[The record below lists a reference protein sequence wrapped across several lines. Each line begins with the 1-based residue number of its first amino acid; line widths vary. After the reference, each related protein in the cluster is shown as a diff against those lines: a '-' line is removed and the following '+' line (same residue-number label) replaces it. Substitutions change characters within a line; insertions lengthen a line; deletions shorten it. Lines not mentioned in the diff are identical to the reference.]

1 MSRYWAARHAFRD
14 GAGKITWTL
23 ISRNVQWQ
31 QFTIGAIMKIIRIT
45 VRLCLCAL
53 ITSSLIACQ
62 DLEKLFAD
70 PKEPDIKKAVVQPAV
85 PAARAT
91 PKKTGLELP
100 TACPFAP
107 GMVPSNIELY
117 AIDGQPWIDATEK
130 SRTGPNDIAAIS
142 ISLDTPEPSA
152 LLLTAKQTALWQI
165 KTSKRTKLWGI
176 YVTAEKSQLVAGVD
190 KSVVLAQ
197 HYSELSDPCG
207 FYWRP
212 ELQVHELYDFSKK
225 MFGQPYIAL
234 PKIQNGIL
242 EIRSF
247 EPVSAEAVVQG
258 ERKLPEVNSLT
269 ISPPEDEVKAS
280 PRPMTLNEA
289 LRNNVIRPGSA
300 SDIERF
306 KSRYLAVNQKVLG
319 VRFDE
324 HVQRMPV
331 YVITGDFAFSGSL
344 AGANAVVFVL
354 ENNAPYPA
362 GDSQHSPVLDMN
374 SGVCMG
380 RICQILIGDN

>member
-1 MSRYWAARHAFRD
+1 MTELAGSRGHP
-14 GAGKITWTL
+14 
-23 ISRNVQWQ
+23 S
-31 QFTIGAIMKIIRIT
+31 IGTYNGSSSIIGNPMKIIRAT
-45 VRLCLCAL
+45 VRLCFCAL
-53 ITSSLIACQ
+53 IASGLIGCK

-70 PKEPDIKKAVVQPAV
+70 PKETETRITVAPPVAAPV
-85 PAARAT
+85 PVT
-91 PKKTGLELP
+91 QKKTGLELP
-100 TACPFAP
+100 TSCPFAP
-107 GMVPSNIELY
+107 GKVPVNIELY
-117 AIDGQPWIDATEK
+117 AIDGQAWIDATEK
-130 SRTGPNDIAAIS
+130 SRTGPNDVTAIS

-176 YVTAEKSQLVAGVD
+176 YVTAEKPQLMAGVD
-190 KSVVLAQ
+190 KSVLLAQ
-197 HYSELSDPCG
+197 HYSELADPCG

-212 ELQVHELYDFSKK
+212 ELQVHELYEFSKK
-225 MFGQPYIAL
+225 LFGQPYIAL
-234 PKIQNGIL
+234 PKIQNGIV
-242 EIRSF
+242 EIKSF
-247 EPVSAEAVVQG
+247 EPVAAETVVQG
-258 ERKLPEVNSLT
+258 EAKPPEVNSLP
-269 ISPPEDEVKAS
+269 ISPPEEEAKPMA
-280 PRPMTLNEA
+280 RPMTLNEA
-289 LRNNVIRPGSA
+289 LRNNVIRPGSL

-306 KSRYLAVNQKVLG
+306 KSRYMAVNQKVLG

-344 AGANAVVFVL
+344 AGANAVVFIL
-354 ENNAPYPA
+354 ENNAPYPT